1 MVTLGNKRKA
11 LFHMKVNPRLY
22 NSCFSRPHRYKNG
35 RPIESNHTIKV
46 GHVLTIMEVSE
57 KDTGNYTV
65 ILTNPI
71 SKEKQSHMVSLVVNG
86 ESIQFS
92 FSAQNLLSSVWLYFP
107 IPLSPAISF
116 IS

>member
-1 MVTLGNKRKA
+1 
-11 LFHMKVNPRLY
+11 
-22 NSCFSRPHRYKNG
+22 
-35 RPIESNHTIKV
+35 
-46 GHVLTIMEVSE
+46 MEVSE

-92 FSAQNLLSSVWLYFP
+92 FSAQNLL
-107 IPLSPAISF
+107 
-116 IS
+116 

>member
-1 MVTLGNKRKA
+1 ME
-11 LFHMKVNPRLY
+11 F
-22 NSCFSRPHRYKNG
+22 FPHRYKNG
-35 RPIESNHTIKV
+35 RPIESNHTVKV

-86 ESIQFS
+86 KSVQFS
-92 FSAQNLLSSVWLYFP
+92 FSAPVLLQ
-107 IPLSPAISF
+107 II
-116 IS
+116 